1 MTAALVMSPRRVT
14 VQPWPQLVCPNGH
27 RLAGL
32 TTALEESTIVCSHRF
47 PGGAQCGL
55 ALYVVTD
62 WHGEGEERLS
72 LVVVVTRDEIR
83 QMRRMPM
90 RAKLAYLGLSQEVR
104 RAD

>member
-1 MTAALVMSPRRVT
+1 MMAAPVMSPRRVT

-32 TTALEESTIVCSHRF
+32 TTALEESTVVCRHHF
-47 PGGAQCGL
+47 AGGAPCDI
-55 ALYVVTD
+55 ALYIVTD
-62 WHGEGEERLS
+62 WRGEGEERLS
-72 LVVVVTRDEIR
+72 LVVQVTRDEIR